1 MFFKKYFFVFIIM
14 LAGIVSWNSYI
25 NLEESSAAKALS
37 SSAIRFHV
45 LANSDS
51 SADQQIKMKV
61 KENVVSYIYQ
71 NTGDFDNVEETK
83 RFIIRNDKKIKKIAL
98 NTLEENGAAYSVTS
112 NFGKTDFP
120 EKYYGDVVFP
130 KGTYTSYTLSLGR
143 GKGHN
148 WWCVLYPPLCFT
160 DASTGIVPDSSK
172 ERLQDSLTEKEYN
185 SIIRYRFRYLTFL
198 NKYLPN

>member
-1 MFFKKYFFVFIIM
+1 M

-71 NTGDFDNVEETK
+71 NTDDFDNVEETK
-83 RFIIRNDKKIKKIAL
+83 RFIIRNDKKIKRIAL

>member
-71 NTGDFDNVEETK
+71 NTGNFDNVEETK